1 MYASQVLDF
10 GNSQDFFIAQ
20 KDEQGVFISVP
31 IKVEKM
37 DGPLINWYDRIEHPN
52 DPPAPPLL
60 NRVNA
65 EIRRLPAGVEI
76 PDKVKKIAQ
85 VLGYDLKPGEVLLLP
100 YRLDEKI
107 QTFKL

>member
-1 MYASQVLDF
+1 MLDF

-76 PDKVKKIAQ
+76 PDKVKK
-85 VLGYDLKPGEVLLLP
+85 
-100 YRLDEKI
+100 
-107 QTFKL
+107 